1 MHDSK
6 SELVNIEQSLA
17 EELGDL
23 EGKKFK
29 NRLDISKITD
39 IKEKLNEI
47 HLEKSEIINYFE
59 KQEHKASLKIPTTE
73 KFKLFATGVIDKLEK
88 SHLTKNSLIS
98 GLTDELKVRQNKFNE
113 DFELMISQLVEKI
126 HTPSPTG
133 YDQSAQETLQDMTK
147 ENLIVKPAYFSVFK
161 ERSIAGLKDRLV
173 ELKAK
178 IEMLRQEDSLSTFE
192 LETNEHK
199 METLGSDLKILKA
212 RFGGSLEVEKIMG
225 ANYEE
230 IETLKIG
237 SHLQMNQIL
246 GKVNIEKN
254 AFYKI
259 AAQKMEIIEKKFD
272 QRVEIR
278 DEK

>member
-1 MHDSK
+1 
-6 SELVNIEQSLA
+6 
-17 EELGDL
+17 
-23 EGKKFK
+23 
-29 NRLDISKITD
+29 
-39 IKEKLNEI
+39 
-47 HLEKSEIINYFE
+47 
-59 KQEHKASLKIPTTE
+59 
-73 KFKLFATGVIDKLEK
+73 
-88 SHLTKNSLIS
+88 
-98 GLTDELKVRQNKFNE
+98 
-113 DFELMISQLVEKI
+113 
-126 HTPSPTG
+126 
-133 YDQSAQETLQDMTK
+133 MTK
-147 ENLIVKPAYFSVFK
+147 ENLMVKPAYFSVFK
-161 ERSIAGLKDRLV
+161 ERSIAGLKERLV

-199 METLGSDLKILKA
+199 METLGYDLKILKA
-212 RFGGSLEVEKIMG
+212 RFGGNLEVEKIMG